1 VPTVGELGEPMIRRL
16 DRAPP
21 SRLSSALGSASGEF
35 LELLERLGIEE
46 RPACRLAGATRLG
59 ADGAM
64 TVMLGVTRALIGAE
78 RALPD
83 AGVQQP
89 VNDDVV

>member
-1 VPTVGELGEPMIRRL
+1 M
-16 DRAPP
+16 
-21 SRLSSALGSASGEF
+21 
-35 LELLERLGIEE
+35 
-46 RPACRLAGATRLG
+46 
-59 ADGAM
+59 M
-64 TVMLGVTRALIGAE
+64 VMLGVTRALIGAE